1 MRNCRQKCHIRLV
14 YDLVWGKTGVRD
26 VWIPILTVLGLG
38 HEEGT
43 GDKRRGIRCNFTTS
57 LEDSDFADDV
67 ALLSSTFNDL
77 QEKTGRL
84 AEDAAR
90 VGLRLN
96 ARKCSEG
103 GGSKD
108 IIHCL
113 QRARGAF
120 QRLRRVW
127 AARGIGRR
135 TKMRLFN

>member
-1 MRNCRQKCHIRLV
+1 M
-14 YDLVWGKTGVRD
+14 
-26 VWIPILTVLGLG
+26 LGLG
-38 HEEGT
+38 HEEDT

-127 AARGIGRR
+127 AARGIRRR